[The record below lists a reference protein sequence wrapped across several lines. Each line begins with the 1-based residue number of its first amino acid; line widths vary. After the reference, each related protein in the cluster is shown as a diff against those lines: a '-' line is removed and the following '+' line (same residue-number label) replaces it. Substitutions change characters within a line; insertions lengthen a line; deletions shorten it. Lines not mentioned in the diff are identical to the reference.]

1 MDWLHYH
8 APKLDTSQ
16 GWVRFITDATML
28 LQQMHV
34 GIGMVLRKMD
44 LQSNAWHPDE
54 FAPITQS
61 TRRSLK
67 WFEDNKPKDAD
78 VPPWATFLLTALE
91 GSFRTQVRLADECHK
106 ALTKGFMVLH
116 EVEGQTGELEEKE

>member
-1 MDWLHYH
+1 MLGLYQPSAPLWSRKTASLPTARNWVDWLHYH

-78 VPPWATFLLTALE
+78 CPPWASFLLT
-91 GSFRTQVRLADECHK
+91 
-106 ALTKGFMVLH
+106 
-116 EVEGQTGELEEKE
+116 